1 MRFLRRSLMG
11 LFLLSI
17 TAGLLV
23 FGAAGFYDA
32 LQERWSQEARVRP
45 ARERVLNVNVVTAT
59 AQDLRPVLVTF
70 GEVRSRRTLDVRAV
84 SGGTVIDLAP
94 GFVEGGSVEAGEL
107 LLRIDPRNA
116 QSALD
121 VARTDL
127 AEAEAEVRD
136 AERALALLRDELAAS
151 QAQADLRA
159 QAVRR
164 QNDLNRRGVGTAAAV
179 EAAEL
184 AASSADQA
192 VVARRQAVAQGE
204 TRADLAR
211 TKLDRQ
217 RINLAEAERRLAET
231 EVQAEFSGRLSEVSV
246 VEGGLVSANE
256 RLARLI
262 DPAELEVSFR
272 LSTGQYARLLD
283 SGGAVI
289 SAPVEAILDLSGEDL
304 VAEGEISRAGAAV
317 AEGQTG
323 RLLFARL
330 NDSAGFQPGDFVTVR
345 VTEPLLR
352 DVARLPASA
361 LDASGTVL
369 AVGDGDRLEVVQTQ
383 VLRRQGDDVLLRGD
397 GLFGRDVV
405 AERSPLLGAG
415 IKVTPLRPALP
426 GVAEVAEETEALIE
440 LSPEQRQRLIEIV
453 EANERMP
460 ARVKER
466 LLAQLS
472 RDRVPAATV
481 SRIESRMGG

>member
-1 MRFLRRSLMG
+1 M
-11 LFLLSI
+11 
-17 TAGLLV
+17 
-23 FGAAGFYDA
+23 
-32 LQERWSQEARVRP
+32 
-45 ARERVLNVNVVTAT
+45 
-59 AQDLRPVLVTF
+59 
-70 GEVRSRRTLDVRAV
+70 
-84 SGGTVIDLAP
+84 
-94 GFVEGGSVEAGEL
+94 
-107 LLRIDPRNA
+107 
-116 QSALD
+116 
-121 VARTDL
+121 
-127 AEAEAEVRD
+127 
-136 AERALALLRDELAAS
+136 
-151 QAQADLRA
+151 
-159 QAVRR
+159 
-164 QNDLNRRGVGTAAAV
+164 
-179 EAAEL
+179 
-184 AASSADQA
+184 
-192 VVARRQAVAQGE
+192 
-204 TRADLAR
+204 
-211 TKLDRQ
+211 
-217 RINLAEAERRLAET
+217 
-231 EVQAEFSGRLSEVSV
+231 
-246 VEGGLVSANE
+246 
-256 RLARLI
+256 
-262 DPAELEVSFR
+262 
-272 LSTGQYARLLD
+272 
-283 SGGAVI
+283 
-289 SAPVEAILDLSGEDL
+289 
-304 VAEGEISRAGAAV
+304 

-383 VLRRQGDDVLLRGD
+383 VLRRQGDDVLLRGN

-440 LSPEQRQRLIEIV
+440 LSPEQRQRLIAIV

>member
-17 TAGLLV
+17 TTGLLV

-70 GEVRSRRTLDVRAV
+70 GEVRSRRTLDVRTV

-164 QNDLNRRGVGTAAAV
+164 QNDLSRRGVGTAAAV

-383 VLRRQGDDVLLRGD
+383 VLRRQGDDVLLRGN

-440 LSPEQRQRLIEIV
+440 LSPEQRQRLIAIV